1 MKATMRAAA
10 VAVVGLVLAAP
21 AWGAVTVTLHYTQ
34 PTRAEVGAGTA
45 ERPQLRAT
53 GRPDAAY
60 CHSGRGCIIVVAT
73 GQLDAKGRLLG
84 EGARTTAV
92 GLHWT
97 QSYGRWRGAGR
108 SWALPWY
115 SGVHCGRMGVYVS
128 EVLNEDGIWGRST
141 KIGDVDV
148 PCGYRSPTEPEPEPP
163 SPPPEPETPTP
174 PSPPEPETP
183 TPPSPPEPEPETPE
197 PDHTHPVERCDHI
210 AIVPAMPRALTGD
223 EGSPDH
229 WLRIANPGAASITF
243 TVTGR
248 DEGGTKA
255 GTYRRELPAYRS
267 VRVKMRDI
275 EAAFDVS
282 KPEGWWTLT
291 VTGTGPL
298 YVAPTMRQSDERRF
312 VHVERPAACPSGPVT
327 RTGT

>member
-21 AWGAVTVTLHYTQ
+21 AWGAVTVTLHYTK
-34 PTRAEVGAGTA
+34 PTRAEVEAGTA
-45 ERPQLRAT
+45 ELPQLRAT

-60 CHSGRGCIIVVAT
+60 CYSGRGCKIVVAT
-73 GQLDAKGRLLG
+73 GQLNAEG
-84 EGARTTAV
+84 EFLEGQEGVKASSI

-97 QSYGRWRGAGR
+97 QSYGRWVGSGR
-108 SWALPWY
+108 LGPPPWEPPY
-115 SGVHCGRMGVYVS
+115 SGPARDCGRMGVYVS
-128 EVLNEDGIWGRST
+128 QLNEGGGWGRTT
-141 KIGDVDV
+141 KIGDIDV
-148 PCGYRSPTEPEPEPP
+148 PCGYRSPTEPPPEPEPP
-163 SPPPEPETPTP
+163 SPPPP
-174 PSPPEPETP
+174 PPEPETP

-229 WLRIANPGAASITF
+229 WLRIANPGAAGITF

-298 YVAPTMRQSDERRF
+298 YVAPTMRQGDERRF